1 MKCINCEFY
10 QSGYL
15 WNRCSLMEA
24 EYYKEYYTEP
34 CPIIDDNY
42 NFIDNSE
49 LFGDL
54 KGTSAIKYMNKE
66 SNDFK

>member
-15 WNRCSLMEA
+15 WNRCSLIET

-42 NFIDNSE
+42 NFIDDTE
-49 LFGDL
+49 PFGDL

-66 SNDFK
+66 SSDYK

>member
-42 NFIDNSE
+42 NFIDDTE
-49 LFGDL
+49 PFGDL
-54 KGTSAIKYMNKE
+54 KGKSAIKYMNKE
-66 SNDFK
+66 SNN